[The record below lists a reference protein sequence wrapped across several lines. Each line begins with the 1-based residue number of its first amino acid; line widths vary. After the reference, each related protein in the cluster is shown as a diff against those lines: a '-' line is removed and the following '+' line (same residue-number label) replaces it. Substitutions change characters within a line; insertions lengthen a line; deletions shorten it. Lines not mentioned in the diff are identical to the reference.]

1 MIFGKY
7 VNQYYRKY
15 WYLFISLFLVVC
27 IIDLA
32 QLLIPII
39 IGNLVTVFTDPNLI
53 TITNGNYNKD
63 IARVLTGFT
72 HRFTI
77 ASNENLKFYE
87 TDFFLVIATVSLI
100 GATMVIGRITWRMIS
115 AQTAANI
122 ERDLRKEMFSKVIN
136 REVSFYDKE
145 KVGGL
150 MSYFTNDIQTIKMC
164 FQEGLVFLTD
174 LVVLGSISIL
184 MMIQM
189 SPWITLIT
197 AIPLMSFIF
206 LGGAIG
212 KKESK
217 LYKISNDDFEKMS
230 DFAEENLQGFSVIKA
245 FDKENSKQRSFKKY
259 TKDVQGSSISYLKFS
274 SLIDFGENSLLA
286 ITFALLLLFCSFSIV
301 TLGKFPIAG
310 NVKQIGDISKFLGL
324 YDSLVWPMIAGGMLI
339 DYVSRGQ
346 GARRRI
352 QNFMDQSNYDEVN
365 KDDAITEFKGG
376 IEIKD
381 LSFKY
386 PNTDEYVLKN
396 ISLKVEPGT
405 LVGILGK
412 TGSGKSTLVSLLTR
426 IYQVEDNKIFFD
438 GVDINQFSKKDLS
451 KFTSIV
457 LQESF
462 LFTGTIK
469 ENIAFSIDNTSDIN
483 FDKVIESAK
492 FADIDKDIND
502 FKDKYETIVG
512 EKGSTLSGGQK
523 QRISIARSFYKDPKL
538 LILDDSLSAVDA
550 DTEQNIIDNLHS
562 RSNKI
567 TTIMISHRVSTI
579 KKADLIL
586 VIDKGEII
594 DRGSHSHLLSN
605 CPLYKEIYQLQQLE
619 KGID

>member
-77 ASNENLKFYE
+77 ASNEYLKFYE

-381 LSFKY
+381 VSFKY

-462 LFTGTIK
+462 LFTGSIK

-502 FKDKYETIVG
+502 FKDKYETLVG